1 MSQKE
6 KPIKIFREMAQR
18 PPIIGKLGI
27 FLLQTKK
34 TNAYSLPKEWLG
46 LDGQL
51 ILQFYFSC
59 LLSL

>member
-18 PPIIGKLGI
+18 PPTIGKLGI

-34 TNAYSLPKEWLG
+34 TNAYSSQKNGLGWL
-46 LDGQL
+46 D
-51 ILQFYFSC
+51 S
-59 LLSL
+59 